1 MIKVIPSCEW
11 LSWYSLLVQSF
22 FGWIVHQW
30 RVHCF
35 WDSLVAQMVKRL
47 PAMRETRV
55 QSLGWEDPLEK
66 EMATHSST
74 HAWKISWMEKPGG
87 LQSMGS
93 QRVRHDWATS
103 LHTVIGFPDGSVGK
117 ESACNAGDMGLIP
130 GLGRFPGEGK
140 GNPLQYSGL
149 ENLMDR
155 GAWLATVHVVTES
168 DMTEL
173 LTYTLSFHYGATLI
187 QFVVL
192 CSITK

>member
-1 MIKVIPSCEW
+1 
-11 LSWYSLLVQSF
+11 
-22 FGWIVHQW
+22 
-30 RVHCF
+30 
-35 WDSLVAQMVKRL
+35 MVKHL
-47 PAMRETRV
+47 STMQETQV
-55 QSLGWEDPLEK
+55 WSLGGEDLLEK

-74 HAWKISWMEKPGG
+74 LAWKIPWTEEHGR

-117 ESACNAGDMGLIP
+117 ESACNAGNMGLIP

-155 GAWLATVHVVTES
+155 GAWQATVHVVTES

-173 LTYTLSFHYGATLI
+173 LTYTLSFHYEATLI